1 MNRIIGPEIERDVKW
16 LTQSLNGEGGNALFA
31 NGKNRALL
39 PGFVPTACCRRLLWE
54 QGRSGGLRRS
64 L

>member
-1 MNRIIGPEIERDVKW
+1 MKRIIGPEIDLDVKW
-16 LTQSLNGEGGNALFA
+16 LTLSRKGEGGNVLFA

-39 PGFVPTACCRRLLWE
+39 PGFVPTACGQRLLWE
-54 QGRSGGLRRS
+54 QGRSDGLRRS

>member
-31 NGKNRALL
+31 NGENRALL
-39 PGFVPTACCRRLLWE
+39 PGFVPTACCQRLLWE

>member
-1 MNRIIGPEIERDVKW
+1 MKRIIGPEIDRDVKW
-16 LTQSLNGEGGNALFA
+16 LTLSRKGEGGNVLFA

-39 PGFVPTACCRRLLWE
+39 PGFVPTACGQRLLWE